1 MSKIMELRN
10 KRNTLW
16 EQTKNFLEEHRDE
29 NGLVPK
35 EAVEQYDKMAADV
48 HALGAEIE
56 RLENQMAFEA
66 ELAKPTSRPVMG
78 APVADT
84 PKKVAGTPTASD
96 EYSGA
101 FWDMMRGSVTPDVR
115 NALSVGVDTDGGF
128 TVPDEFERQLIH
140 GLEENNIF
148 RRMAHVIRTASGT
161 RKIPI
166 ANDVMEASWIDEGE
180 AIPETN
186 TKFAQTTLSAYK
198 LGTMIKVSNELLHD
212 SAFDIAAYIADRFGV
227 TMGNAEEKAFITG
240 TGEKQPTGLLHDTNG
255 AELGVTAA
263 SETALTFDE
272 IFQLYYS
279 LKAPYRRK
287 AAFLCNEAVLLQL
300 MTLKDNNGNYIWK
313 PSLDIAKPDTIL
325 GRPIYT
331 SSYMPAPAKGEKAIC
346 FGDYS
351 YYWVADRSNRTF
363 RRLNELYAATDQVG
377 FLTTQRVDGKLILPE
392 TVKYLKMKGTKA
404 ASGSGSTGA

>member
-1 MSKIMELRN
+1 MNKIMELRN
-10 KRNTLW
+10 KRNELW
-16 EQTKNFLEEHRDE
+16 EKTKAFLEEHRDE
-29 NGLVPK
+29 NGLV
-35 EAVEQYDKMAADV
+35 EASAVEQYEKMGADV
-48 HALGAEIE
+48 RALRDEIE
-56 RLENQMAFEA
+56 RLENQAVIDA
-66 ELAKPTSRPVMG
+66 EIAMPTSKAVVGMPNMEPSKKG
-78 APVADT
+78 ATGP
-84 PKKVAGTPTASD
+84 ASD
-96 EYSGA
+96 EYRTA
-101 FWDMMRGSVTPDVR
+101 FWDMMRGSVATEVR
-115 NALSVGVDTDGGF
+115 NALSIGEDTEDGY

-227 TMGNAEEKAFITG
+227 CMGNAEERAFITG

-263 SETALTFDE
+263 AEGVVTFDE
-272 IFQLYYS
+272 IFQLYYA
-279 LKAPYRRK
+279 LKAPYRRR
-287 AAFLCNEAVLLQL
+287 AAFLCNEALVLQL
-300 MTLKDNNGNYIWK
+300 MTLKDGNGNYIWK

-331 SSYMPAPAKGEKAIC
+331 STYMPAPTKGEKAIC

-363 RRLNELYAATDQVG
+363 RRLNELYATTDQVG

-404 ASGSGSTGA
+404 ATPGA